1 MATSLLQVGKF
12 RGVSLLLAGASL
24 ITGSPTLI
32 DRVAN
37 ALSVDSV
44 IKSVNDALR
53 VIESFQ
59 KNKSEKNELIESVD
73 KTILKIDGEQYVLSA
88 TLCTSTQLQEFFK
101 EAESD
106 IRIARAVA
114 ALAESLI
121 VDARRG
127 GGEKN

>member
-59 KNKSEKNELIESVD
+59 KNKSEKNELIESAD

>member
-37 ALSVDSV
+37 ALSFDSV

-59 KNKSEKNELIESVD
+59 KNKSEKNELIESSD

>member
-59 KNKSEKNELIESVD
+59 KNKSEKNELIESSD

>member
-1 MATSLLQVGKF
+1 
-12 RGVSLLLAGASL
+12 VSLLLAGASL

>member
-59 KNKSEKNELIESVD
+59 KNKSEKNELIESED

-127 GGEKN
+127 GEKS